1 MAPSPRLSVLLIVLV
16 GVAALQPAA
25 GQSDRSLTLT
35 GTVVDAETDSAL
47 SGAHVFI
54 SRSMIGTTTDE
65 DGSFRLTDVPLG
77 ASRLYVSMLGYENK
91 AIDLHHQ
98 EERTLTFSFQLE
110 PEVIEADPVSVTAE
124 RDEEWYERLRRFER
138 LFIGES
144 KLAERCTLR
153 NPEVLRFETKW
164 WGKFE
169 ASAQKPLV
177 IENRA
182 LGYKLTYFLKE
193 FEVRGDVIRWDGE
206 PFFAPLTPQDSMEA
220 HRWRQNRIDA
230 YHGSS
235 RHFLQALLDDQ
246 VEEEEFQISRLP
258 RADAHRFINRADK
271 LPVGRD
277 RILEP
282 GPDSTHLLNVRGRL
296 EVIYRGESE
305 SEAYLD
311 WAKNQNRSPR
321 DYQTSQIELNQRPIH
336 IDPHGEIVEPYGAT
350 LYQYFAFTRRM
361 AQLLPREYR
370 PPSSHE

>member
-1 MAPSPRLSVLLIVLV
+1 MARPSRLSVLLVAIV
-16 GVAALQPAA
+16 GVVALQTVA
-25 GQSDRSLTLT
+25 GQSERSLTLT
-35 GTVVDAETDSAL
+35 GSVVDADTDAPL

-65 DGSFRLTDVPLG
+65 EGSFRLTDVPLG

-98 EERTLTFSFQLE
+98 EERTLTFSFKLE

-124 RDEEWYERLRRFER
+124 RDEEWYERLRRFKR
-138 LFIGES
+138 HFIGES
-144 KLAERCTLR
+144 KLAEKCTLR

-193 FEVRGDVIRWDGE
+193 FEVRGDVIRWDGD
-206 PFFAPLTPQDSMEA
+206 PFFTPLTPQDSIEA
-220 HRWRQNRIDA
+220 RRWKKNRIDA
-230 YHGSS
+230 YRGSL
-235 RHFLQALLDDQ
+235 RHFLQTLLDDRI
-246 VEEEEFQISRLP
+246 EEEEFQIQRLP
-258 RADAHRFINRADK
+258 RANAHRFISRADK

-277 RILEP
+277 RILDP

-296 EVIYRGESE
+296 EVIYRGEPE

-311 WAKNQNRSPR
+311 WAQNLHRSPR

-370 PPSSHE
+370 PSASH